1 MIYTDTRLPVSFTFI
16 RQQEIKVLKR
26 VGKKVRYYKSV
37 LLLNCI
43 RSSVGRI
50 IESQYVLVCS
60 VKLIIFIGVMC
71 TIC

>member
-1 MIYTDTRLPVSFTFI
+1 MIYTDTLLPVSFTFI

-37 LLLNCI
+37 LNFI

-50 IESQYVLVCS
+50 IESQYDLVCS